1 MTLTDREKDLVLS
14 LSAPRIFEH
23 IEKLCSFGPREDGSQ
38 ADANAVAYVE
48 GKLRGYGAHVVR
60 VPSDIAISRERD
72 VDLRIVSPQERH
84 IECRVYGRSAS
95 TPEGGILTDKIVD
108 AGHGIDE
115 ELLAKDVKDA
125 IVLVVAGEVSP
136 RLVAETAAQKGA
148 VGCIFTRRRPDD
160 LIATYG
166 LDRYGSRI
174 PVVGIGYRD
183 GELLRSLLAEGSL
196 TLVLNV
202 QTGLGRGKVENIVGI
217 VEGKERPG
225 EILLLCAHR
234 DSVPGSPGAN
244 DNASGMAV
252 ILEMMWAFSSQRLR
266 RTLWGVLVGGGEGGS
281 FGARDLVESRRAE
294 LGRIRAVIN
303 LDELG
308 AGTVLHAV
316 AAGESP
322 PGKVW
327 RTSGAVNRVLV
338 GAAADLGYQL
348 DDTFSGQMGG
358 LADAQPFVEVG
369 VPTAWISKGAG
380 YAIKR
385 YGHTPDDRPEKIEI
399 NALKIPADILAV
411 SLLRLDGKNI

>member
-38 ADANAVAYVE
+38 ADTNAVAYVE

-72 VDLRIVSPQERH
+72 VELRIVSPQERH

-108 AGHGIDE
+108 VGHGTDE
-115 ELLAKDVKDA
+115 GYLEDLKGA

-148 VGCIFTRRRPDD
+148 VGCIFTRRRADD

-166 LDRYGSRI
+166 LDRYGSLI
-174 PVVGIGYRD
+174 PVVGIGYGD

-196 TLVLNV
+196 ALALSV
-202 QTGLGRGKVENIVGI
+202 QTGLERCKVDNIVGI
-217 VEGKERPG
+217 VEGNERPG

-234 DSVPGSPGAN
+234 DSVPGSSGAN

-252 ILEMMWAFSSQRLR
+252 ILEMMRAFSSQGLR
-266 RTLWGVLVGGGEGGS
+266 RTLWGAFVGGGEGGS
-281 FGARDLVESRRAE
+281 FGARDLVESITEE
-294 LGRIRAVIN
+294 LGYIGAVIN

-322 PGKVW
+322 PGKVC

-358 LADAQPFVEVG
+358 LADAQPFVEAG

-385 YGHTPDDRPEKIEI
+385 YGHTPDDRPEKLEI